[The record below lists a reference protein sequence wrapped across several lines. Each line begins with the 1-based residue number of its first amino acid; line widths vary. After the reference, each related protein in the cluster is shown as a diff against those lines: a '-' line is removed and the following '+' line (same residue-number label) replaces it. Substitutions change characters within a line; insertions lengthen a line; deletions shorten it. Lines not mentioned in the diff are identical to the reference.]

1 MCSCDFN
8 MNWRMRTMI
17 SKLFGDRAANI
28 RRAVVIILALGFFA
42 FLYSFNQI
50 DKVQFSNKEGV
61 SFDKAVVVDIVKDNI
76 QKDGFRV
83 GRQTVKIKMLG
94 GRYKGRV
101 LNATSTS
108 GYLYGADCKVGMK
121 VVVSLSVS
129 GNNYV
134 ATVYSYNRGP
144 IVYAFV
150 GIFVLIL
157 WVIGGKKGFKSV
169 VGLAFTFICI
179 VFLFIPMLYR
189 GYSPFLSAVV
199 VGILVTIVTMYLIDG
214 LTVKSISAILGTIAG
229 VIIAGGAAAAF
240 GYFAKIS
247 GYNVS
252 EIEDLVVISSKTHL
266 NIGGILFAGILIA
279 SLGAVIDVSMS
290 VASTINEIHE
300 KNPELGFKE
309 LFVSGINVGKDMMGT
324 MSNTLILAFT
334 GGSINTLILIYAYN
348 MKYNQIIN
356 MYSVGI
362 EIMQGI
368 SGSIGVILTVPI
380 VSFITCKLLTGKL
393 IKKFI

>member
-1 MCSCDFN
+1 
-8 MNWRMRTMI
+8 MI
-17 SKLFGDRAANI
+17 SILFGDKTANI
-28 RRAVVIILALGFFA
+28 RRAVIAVLALVFFA

-61 SFDKAVVVDIVKDNI
+61 SFDKAVVEDIIKDNI
-76 QKDGFRV
+76 QRDGSRV
-83 GRQTVKIKMLG
+83 GRQTVRIKMLSG
-94 GRYKGRV
+94 SYKGRV

-108 GYLYGADCKVGMK
+108 GYLYGADCEKGMK
-121 VVVSLSVS
+121 VIVSLSVS
-129 GNNYV
+129 GDNYV

-157 WVIGGKKGFKSV
+157 WAIGGKKGFKSV

-179 VFLFIPMLYR
+179 VFLFIPMIYR

-214 LTVKSISAILGTIAG
+214 LTVKSVSAVLGTIAG
-229 VIIAGGAAAAF
+229 VIIAGGAASAF

-300 KNPELGFKE
+300 KNPELSFKE

-334 GGSINTLILIYAYN
+334 GGSINTLLLIYAYN
-348 MKYNQIIN
+348 MKYNQVIN

-362 EIMQGI
+362 EIMQGV

-380 VSFITCKLLTGKL
+380 VSFITCRLLTGRRA
-393 IKKFI
+393 KKFI

>member
-1 MCSCDFN
+1 
-8 MNWRMRTMI
+8 MI
-17 SKLFGDRAANI
+17 SRLFGDRTANI
-28 RRAVVIILALGFFA
+28 RRAVIAVLALGFFA

-61 SFDKAVVVDIVKDNI
+61 SFDKAVVEDIIKDNI
-76 QKDGFRV
+76 QEDGSRV
-83 GRQTVKIKMLG
+83 GRQTVKIKMLSG
-94 GRYKGRV
+94 SYKGRV

-108 GYLYGADCKVGMK
+108 GYLYGADCEKGMK

-129 GNNYV
+129 GDNYV

-157 WVIGGKKGFKSV
+157 WAIGGKKGFKSV

-179 VFLFIPMLYR
+179 VFLFIPMIYR

-199 VGILVTIVTMYLIDG
+199 IGILVTIVTMYLIDG
-214 LTVKSISAILGTIAG
+214 LTVKSVAAVLGTIAG
-229 VIIAGGAAAAF
+229 VVIAGGAASAF

-300 KNPELGFKE
+300 KNPELDFKE

-334 GGSINTLILIYAYN
+334 GGSINTLLLIYAYN

-362 EIMQGI
+362 EIMQGV

-380 VSFITCKLLTGKL
+380 VSFITCRLLTGRCA
-393 IKKFI
+393 KKFI

>member
-1 MCSCDFN
+1 
-8 MNWRMRTMI
+8 MI
-17 SKLFGDRAANI
+17 SRLFGDRTANI
-28 RRAVVIILALGFFA
+28 RRAVIAVLALGFFA

-61 SFDKAVVVDIVKDNI
+61 SFDKAVVEDIIKDNI
-76 QKDGFRV
+76 QEDGSRV
-83 GRQTVKIKMLG
+83 GRQTVKIKMLSG
-94 GRYKGRV
+94 SYKGRV

-108 GYLYGADCKVGMK
+108 GYLYGADCEKGMK
-121 VVVSLSVS
+121 VIVSLSVS
-129 GNNYV
+129 GDNYV

-144 IVYAFV
+144 VVYAFV

-157 WVIGGKKGFKSV
+157 WAIGGKKGFKSV

-179 VFLFIPMLYR
+179 VFLFIPMIYR

-214 LTVKSISAILGTIAG
+214 LTIKSISAVLGTVAG
-229 VIIAGGAAAAF
+229 VVIAGGAASAF

-252 EIEDLVVISSKTHL
+252 EIEDLVVISSKTNL

-300 KNPELGFKE
+300 KNPELDFKE
-309 LFVSGINVGKDMMGT
+309 LFISGINVGKDMMGT

-334 GGSINTLILIYAYN
+334 GGSINTLLLIYAYN
-348 MKYNQIIN
+348 MKYNQVIN

-362 EIMQGI
+362 EIMQGV

-380 VSFITCKLLTGKL
+380 VSFITCRLLTGRGV
-393 IKKFI
+393 KKFI

>member
-1 MCSCDFN
+1 
-8 MNWRMRTMI
+8 MI
-17 SKLFGDRAANI
+17 SRLFGDRTTNI
-28 RRAVVIILALGFFA
+28 RRVIIIILALIFFT
-42 FLYSFNQI
+42 FLYFFNHI

-61 SFDKAVVVDIVKDNI
+61 SFDKAVVVDVIKDNI
-76 QKDGFRV
+76 QKDGSRV
-83 GRQTVKIKMLG
+83 GRQTVKIKMLSG
-94 GRYKGRV
+94 NYKGRV

-121 VVVSLSVS
+121 VVISLSVS
-129 GNNYV
+129 ENNYI
-134 ATVYSYNRGP
+134 ATVYSYNRGG
-144 IVYAFV
+144 IIYAFV

-157 WVIGGKKGFKSV
+157 WAIGGRKGFKSV
-169 VGLAFTFICI
+169 IGLAFTFICI

-214 LTVKSISAILGTIAG
+214 LTVKSVSAISGTIIG
-229 VIIAGGAAAAF
+229 VIIAGGVASAF

-266 NIGGILFAGILIA
+266 SIGGILFAGILIA
-279 SLGAVIDVSMS
+279 ALGAIIDVSIS
-290 VASTINEIHE
+290 IASTINEIYD
-300 KNPELGFKE
+300 KNPELTSRE
-309 LFVSGINVGKDMMGT
+309 LFISGMNVGKDMMGT

-334 GGSINTLILIYAYN
+334 GGSINTLLLIYAYN

-362 EIMQGI
+362 EIMQGV
-368 SGSIGVILTVPI
+368 SGSIGIILTVPI
-380 VSFITCKLLTGKL
+380 VSFITCRLLTGKL
-393 IKKFI
+393 VKKSI